1 MSEALKNDGIKP
13 ITMTRTDG
21 TIDVKSETGFF
32 QRTILVET
40 EPTPKNSNLGRPRKD
55 NVETGYKHSEAKRK
69 TDTLTTPL
77 TWKRERPERKPANVY
92 LGGTALITAKNFFN
106 LIGRPS
112 FGKSTQC
119 EAILSKIQNKD
130 CDGLGWSFSDDV
142 KRAIWFD
149 CERSLEDCEDSI
161 SNIMRRA
168 NMREDELLRKRIDV
182 VTLKAKP
189 RGKVRQEIIEEYIKE
204 FRPNFIIID
213 GAGDL
218 VEDTNSI
225 VEASRVTDYFRRI
238 TEEHNVTI
246 LTTLHPNLKG
256 LNDGSPRGAI
266 GSELMRECQVILSI
280 KKNGDGT
287 RTITT
292 NFKDG
297 KCKFGEAES
306 HSIYDTLTRSVIS
319 IDIPTPV
326 KKLDAFEYLD
336 AGQIDKVLS
345 KITDGEPI
353 GFKGLIDGLKREL
366 DANYKDRINTGD
378 LKIKEFKKW
387 LESKKHL
394 KVDSSGRFT
403 KYIHTPVVENQI
415 KLL

>member
-1 MSEALKNDGIKP
+1 MSEALKNDGLRP
-13 ITMTRTDG
+13 ITKLDG
-21 TIDVKSETGFF
+21 STMLVDTPETF
-32 QRTILVET
+32 QRTNVVET
-40 EPTPKNSNLGRPRKD
+40 EPTPKNPNLGRPRKD
-55 NVETGYKHSEAKRK
+55 NVDTGYKHSEAKRK

-77 TWKRERPERKPANVY
+77 TWKRERPERKPPNVY
-92 LGGTALITAKNFFN
+92 LGGTALITAKNFFT

-130 CDGLGWSFSDDV
+130 CDGLGWTFSDDV

-149 CERSLEDCEDSI
+149 CERTSEDVEDSI

-168 NMREDELLRKRIDV
+168 DMREDELLRKRIDV
-182 VTLKAKP
+182 VSLRTLP
-189 RGKVRQEIIEEYIKE
+189 RGKERHYVIEQYIKE
-204 FRPNFIIID
+204 FKPDFIIID

-218 VEDTNSI
+218 VTDTNSLT
-225 VEASRVTDYFRRI
+225 ESSWVTDLFRRI

-256 LNDGSPRGAI
+256 LSDGSPRGAI
-266 GSELMRECQVILSI
+266 GSELMRECQVILTI

-297 KCKFGEAES
+297 KCKYGEAES

-366 DANYKDRINTGD
+366 DANYKDIINTGD